1 MIVLQSNREAFMV
14 LNQPALPLWKE
25 CANNALQA
33 ELRGSPEKAEQ
44 QYRLSL
50 KFAEHSP
57 WSSDENVGEALINLA
72 DFLTSKSRYE
82 EAEDCYRRAIDT
94 YDQLFGSDNLISEMI
109 YRVLAE
115 IYNLQEQSM
124 HAHLLHRRAAS

>member
-1 MIVLQSNREAFMV
+1 MV
-14 LNQPALPLWKE
+14 FNQPALPLWKE
-25 CANNALQA
+25 CASAALQA
-33 ELRGSPEKAEQ
+33 ELRGNAEKAEQ

-57 WSSDENVGEALINLA
+57 LTSDENIGEALINLA

-82 EAEDCYRRAIDT
+82 EAEECYRRAIEI
-94 YDQLFGSDNLISEMI
+94 YDRLFGNDNLISEMI

-115 IYNLQEQSM
+115 IYNLQEQSV
-124 HAHLLHRRAAS
+124 HAHLLHKRAAS